1 MNLHTPA
8 IRNCAPQHRHPFT
21 LIELLACHAKPKG
34 RSKARSAFTLIELL
48 AVIAIIALLAALLL
62 PVLGNAMDAGRATA
76 CRNNLKQWA
85 SCVFIYVQENDGRLP
100 SSSAS
105 TGYGHQS
112 TEHHPVSKA
121 WYQYGVAALGY
132 STNTMKC
139 KSLGPQNL
147 RILNFNLVTV
157 TQSGNWP
164 PPKEDSTYANGYLGN
179 AFWMTRDDPYQRGY
193 TGYRLGLITQPAA
206 TLMFG
211 DGVGAIFD
219 SGDPTR
225 GFQYRHGPGS
235 ALINVA
241 MFDGR
246 VEAWNSAETRLP
258 PSSTNKRSL
267 SNFPNDV
274 APLFKVSTNNVPGY
288 SFVLPPCT
296 YSSPS

>member
-1 MNLHTPA
+1 MNRSTTA
-8 IRNCAPQHRHPFT
+8 IPSGIQRH
-21 LIELLACHAKPKG
+21 
-34 RSKARSAFTLIELL
+34 AFTLIELL

-85 SCVFIYVQENDGRLP
+85 SCVFLYVQENDGRLP
-100 SSSAS
+100 SSSTS
-105 TGYGHQS
+105 TGTGGGPGAAHSPRS
-112 TEHHPVSKA
+112 TS
-121 WYQYGVAALGY
+121 WYDYGVKVLGY
-132 STNTMKC
+132 STNTMRC

-157 TQSGNWP
+157 TQSGDWP
-164 PPKEDSTYANGYLGN
+164 LGN
-179 AFWMTRDDPYQRGY
+179 TDGRYTHGYTCNAYWMTRDDEWQPNYQ
-193 TGYRLGLITQPAA
+193 GYRIGLISQPSS

-211 DGVGAIFD
+211 DGIGSFFNG
-219 SGDPTR
+219 GDPTKN
-225 GFQYRHGPGS
+225 FQYRHGPGS

-241 MFDGR
+241 LFDGR

-274 APLFKVSTNNVPGY
+274 APLFKVSTNIVPGY
-288 SFVLPPCT
+288 SIVLPPCT